1 MSSKLFFKN
10 FQIFLRMHFM
20 YSGVWFLNS
29 RKMKEIFKWNESLR
43 NDFLSLKVNPTQ
55 DVLNG
60 AEIGCELFCLGI
72 SKSKVWDWYSVEL
85 PWKLDSKFNLS
96 SLWIMESRRR
106 RRRLK
111 NWLLFLLPERLLE
124 LVHSVEMLL
133 FFCYVSK
140 FYVKSGVVDLDL
152 QEMPI

>member
-1 MSSKLFFKN
+1 
-10 FQIFLRMHFM
+10 
-20 YSGVWFLNS
+20 
-29 RKMKEIFKWNESLR
+29 MKEIFKWNESLR
-43 NDFLSLKVNPTQ
+43 NDFLSLKVYPTQ
-55 DVLNG
+55 DVVLNG

-124 LVHSVEMLL
+124 LVHSVEIWEFSAIRILREITLTISETTMWKFKDSTATIILRVIK
-133 FFCYVSK
+133 FDNFRNSK
-140 FYVKSGVVDLDL
+140 TANKQSLKQG
-152 QEMPI
+152 